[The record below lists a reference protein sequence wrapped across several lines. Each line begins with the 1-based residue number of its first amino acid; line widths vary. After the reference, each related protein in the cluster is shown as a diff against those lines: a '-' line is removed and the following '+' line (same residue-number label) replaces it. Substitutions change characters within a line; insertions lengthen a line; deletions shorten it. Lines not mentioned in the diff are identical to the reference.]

1 MKIGYALVSTTDQNP
16 ALPLAALKREG
27 CEKIFTD
34 KASGANRAR
43 PELDKCLQRL
53 NADPLKR
60 SLLKRL
66 ERLGLPV
73 TVRSIDHP
81 LALPG
86 EAAIVE
92 GEPRRERSKRGET
105 NEEIQ
110 GRLDHAPSRR
120 PEVG

>member
-1 MKIGYALVSTTDQNP
+1 MKIGYARVSTTDQNP
-16 ALPLAALKREG
+16 ALQLAALKREK

-43 PELDKCLQRL
+43 PELDKCLKRL
-53 NADPLKR
+53 NADRLKR

-66 ERLGLPV
+66 ERLGLQV

-86 EAAIVE
+86 
-92 GEPRRERSKRGET
+92 
-105 NEEIQ
+105 
-110 GRLDHAPSRR
+110 
-120 PEVG
+120 